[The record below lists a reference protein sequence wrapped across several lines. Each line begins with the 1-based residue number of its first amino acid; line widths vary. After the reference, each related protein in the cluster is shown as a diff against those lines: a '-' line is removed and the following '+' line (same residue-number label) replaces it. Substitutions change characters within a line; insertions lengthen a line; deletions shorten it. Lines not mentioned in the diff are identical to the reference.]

1 MDSTYH
7 AQQRRKAAEPAPR
20 SWETVRAAIEE
31 AKGAR
36 EAVVSED
43 LEPWSDER

>member
-1 MDSTYH
+1 VYDR
-7 AQQRRKAAEPAPR
+7 QQRRKAAEPAPR
-20 SWETVRAAIEE
+20 AWSVVRAAIEE